1 MVIKNSFKYYIGYG
15 YHDYVEPLYIIR
27 PRMIEYVRHFDSNK
41 TMSFKIIGN
50 KVLKNYFKIYERVSS
65 LLHIEFHSEPIY
77 GNNHQYIKTK
87 VKSYGDKVNTN
98 FQDNKILKENA
109 SYKGLSLV
117 ILDSVTRVNKDY
129 YPQTLLEECKY
140 VKNK

>member
-1 MVIKNSFKYYIGYG
+1 MLIKNSFKYYIGYG
-15 YHDYVEPLYIIR
+15 YHHYVEPLYIKR
-27 PRMIEYVRHFDSNK
+27 PRMIEYVRHFHSNK
-41 TMSFKIIGN
+41 TMPFKIIGN
-50 KVLKNYFKIYERVSS
+50 KVLKNYSKIYERVSS

-87 VKSYGDKVNTN
+87 VKSYEDKVNTN
-98 FQDNKILKENA
+98 FQVNKILKENA

>member
-1 MVIKNSFKYYIGYG
+1 MLIKNSFKYYIGYG
-15 YHDYVEPLYIIR
+15 YHDYVEPYIKR

-50 KVLKNYFKIYERVSS
+50 KVLKSYSKIYERVSS
-65 LLHIEFHSEPIY
+65 LLHIEFHNEPIY

-98 FQDNKILKENA
+98 FQVNKILKENA
-109 SYKGLSLV
+109 SYKSLSLI

>member
-15 YHDYVEPLYIIR
+15 YHDY

-41 TMSFKIIGN
+41 TMSFKLIGN
-50 KVLKNYFKIYERVSS
+50 KVLKNYSKIYERVSS
-65 LLHIEFHSEPIY
+65 LLHIEFHSEFIY

-87 VKSYGDKVNTN
+87 VKWYGDKVNTN
-98 FQDNKILKENA
+98 FQDNKILKENV

-117 ILDSVTRVNKDY
+117 MLDSVTRVNKDY
-129 YPQTLLEECKY
+129 YPETLLEECKY

>member
-1 MVIKNSFKYYIGYG
+1 MLIKNSFKYYIGYG
-15 YHDYVEPLYIIR
+15 YHDYVEPYIKR

-50 KVLKNYFKIYERVSS
+50 KVLKSYSKIYERVSS
-65 LLHIEFHSEPIY
+65 LLHIEFHNEPIY
-77 GNNHQYIKTK
+77 GNNHQYIKT
-87 VKSYGDKVNTN
+87 N
-98 FQDNKILKENA
+98 FQVNKILKENA
-109 SYKGLSLV
+109 SYKSLSLI
-117 ILDSVTRVNKDY
+117 ILDSVSRVNKDY